1 MMVGCGEQAQKE
13 AVEGESDEKNAQ
25 VEAKDDWNI
34 PMAIP
39 CEVCEKKVSKRST
52 SCPNCGHPTPASVV
66 AYKEAQELARI
77 RAERERERREEER
90 RLAAIKAEEERLRQE
105 LITKRVKP
113 LIEKRENFIT
123 DYKLEMV
130 WVNPGIFMMGSP
142 AEEANRYD
150 DESQHQ
156 VTLTKGFY
164 LAKNEVT
171 QAQWKQVMLINPS
184 RLNGSDLPMKDVSW
198 NDSIEFCKELTEMEK
213 RAGRV
218 PEGMSYQLPTEAQ
231 WEYACR
237 AGTTTAYSCGD
248 SISSFYANSDKN
260 IDRATPVSNYP
271 DNSWGFHDMHGNV
284 WEWCADW
291 YGDYPSVSVTNPIGS
306 ISGSYRV
313 SRGGAW
319 NIDRSDLRSAKR
331 GLYPPSTRGDYLG
344 LRVSFQSSK

>member
-1 MMVGCGEQAQKE
+1 MKSLLFGMFIGMTILSCGEEGEKEIIQKKAIDVQGVPLAIRCVVCGAKISKKTKECLQCSQRTIDSASASKETNRLTKFRTQKE
-13 AVEGESDEKNAQ
+13 EN
-25 VEAKDDWNI
+25 
-34 PMAIP
+34 
-39 CEVCEKKVSKRST
+39 
-52 SCPNCGHPTPASVV
+52 
-66 AYKEAQELARI
+66 
-77 RAERERERREEER
+77 
-90 RLAAIKAEEERLRQE
+90 RQE
-105 LITKRVKP
+105 TMTERVNI
-113 LIEKRENFIT
+113 LIEKKEDFVT

-142 AEEANRYD
+142 AEEANRDD